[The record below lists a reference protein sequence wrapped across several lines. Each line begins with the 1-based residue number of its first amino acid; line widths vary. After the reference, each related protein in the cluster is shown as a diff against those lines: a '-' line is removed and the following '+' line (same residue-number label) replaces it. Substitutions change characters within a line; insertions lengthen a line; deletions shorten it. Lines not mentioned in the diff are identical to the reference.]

1 MKPSIS
7 WNNNML
13 NPNTTLNEN
22 TETGDVPE
30 NLKIE
35 APELYE
41 TPDYTLPSEPNPYER
56 KGFGFDQ
63 SNANK
68 EDFIKYVY
76 ASRLIRER
84 GGDEMLRRGGVMNC
98 LYSINNMYR
107 YIPANEA
114 YREFFGGDIPIDQ
127 AEAEL
132 DRLYDIAANS
142 EDALGKFLKLDDAR
156 QEKIIRQKVQGG
168 RVKKAYTA
176 TGSSGG
182 AIVAGIDNPD
192 FDMGKGRE
200 EYENILRAKNTWEG
214 YLQLRNNF
222 SPEVLRDAMRF
233 KTATAESRSNVAEAV
248 LIKMREKGPEYRAAF
263 LASLDVLGVNIKDAS
278 DHNFFERAFTR
289 ISEAWTDS
297 GVNMADKFWYSRT
310 DGRVLYGMAEEMG
323 LIDESGNLTED
334 ASKLGKL
341 KQAYEDSQNTAAI
354 RELGTVGGWG
364 SKPAYKDT
372 EIQKLFDEGKEN
384 IETRRMYRYLRA
396 NLATQ
401 YKYSGDE
408 WKTLE
413 DMFVYGEYTLRAIGV
428 SAAILA
434 ATKNPFVAASASVP
448 MMFAEETARM
458 YSELRLDAGLT
469 ESQASLLAMQYGVAV
484 SAAEQFQLGRFT
496 GSFVGKSAAKSFK
509 EYVFNNF
516 KGGVKKA
523 IKESALETGVELS
536 QNTYELST
544 KIFATEAF
552 GAGFNTDQLLDNY
565 VEDFK
570 SAALITP
577 LITTFIFGVGAPF
590 RFSGTL
596 SNVGANYG
604 TVAKMFLG
612 IKPSEVV
619 KNNVE
624 AFETIRAAGEY
635 EALVKSKYGATE
647 QGRDFLLKYLNA
659 KDSVER
665 NSILQKRFPGAKE
678 RAEAKLFL
686 ENFKRLDS
694 EAFDSILKVKIE
706 AAQKREAEAQSILKG
721 DTTDI
726 SALDA
731 ETTDEAGN
739 ISYEILNS
747 AIDALGVRDDVVFV
761 NNAQELA
768 QASGMSLNAAEDVIS
783 RKGAKGFFDEKN
795 GKIAIIKSHFAS
807 GADALQSFAHEYG
820 HKIMAK
826 IRANDL
832 NGYKRMCSDV
842 LDLIGGEAVARASL
856 PASYSQVG
864 HANYAKDSLDVAEES
879 LMRVLEQVALKRVL
893 DARKKSVWARFK
905 GWFQK
910 LFSEKSLADITNER
924 LAQIALDV
932 LQKEKSFNVSVPNAP
947 SRNWR
952 AKTPEADGEYV
963 SGEWKVVDAGDLK
976 TSLDAG
982 YDDALQPRN
991 RGRQS
996 SKEQVLNIANNLDP
1010 ELLDNDPRTSDGAP
1024 IVDSR
1029 SMAVSG
1035 NGRILAIRQAYES
1048 GKAEEYRRHVLSRA
1062 NSMGIDV
1069 PAGIK
1074 NPVLIRRVMD
1084 TGNMSIEELA
1094 ARSNKSSVAGMSV
1107 AEQAVA
1113 DGRRISEA
1121 GLLDIFFPGAD
1132 GNILAE
1138 SNRDFNNAFLN
1149 LVGGSETFRNKDG
1162 SLRTNLSPR
1171 VRAAVLAAML
1181 NTGGNRDIVERLLD
1195 NPEGY
1200 NALINGLMQCA
1211 ANLAELAQKPQYDIS
1226 GELSQAV
1233 ELYIEMHD
1241 KGQTVA
1247 EFEAQPDMF
1256 REQPSAEVMF
1266 LCRLFEANQKS
1277 PSGISG
1283 VLKEYAAQ
1291 CKKIDTTTA
1300 DLFGEEDPSKLEK
1313 LQAAYDHYATDLAQ
1327 GQEANARWKIDDPS
1341 SERVEKLKNAKS
1353 IEIGENSYEGLYE
1366 LNAKSAREYVLKKL
1380 RGRKYVNAD
1389 TGDEIEIGQTGTK
1402 KIASHD
1408 RYNKDYL
1415 RTFAAIPQMIENAV
1429 YLGEEPNE
1437 KGNGKYDKYRYYAC
1451 GLKIGGRDYT
1461 ARLTIGESEGKWYYD
1476 QALTQIEKG
1485 DLIERLLKLS
1495 KPVRPLTESPNG
1507 FIDNRLISLLQ
1518 ENSSKKWREVSEPSP
1533 EEIAEAKRQK
1543 AEVKAKWTNPDGS
1556 MKKGYMLAPN
1566 GKPTNLSEGQWL
1578 QVRTPNFKKW
1588 FVDWETLAE
1597 AYPENEIFNINKAF
1611 KFVRKNLQGKEFTSK
1626 DGYTASLGRRG
1637 VDKMNSGLARGK
1649 TANNR
1654 LHALAFANIGK
1665 LFGNSELLETEPPR
1679 DGDQN
1684 IKHYLKFYAPLFM
1697 DGEFHLIK
1705 ITAKELVDDGNRLY
1719 SLEGLDIIGKSEY
1732 RGQPRDSKEN
1742 SISADYPDS
1751 VKNFV
1756 KKIQEVKENVSKV
1769 VDENGEPM
1777 VMYHGTEWN
1786 PLAEKSGNAAFKD
1799 ESYFTDKKD
1808 YANRY
1813 KKDGKIYEFYL
1824 NLKKPFD
1831 TRNSKEKEIFERE
1844 FYRKWGNGAPL
1855 TERGLPDWTDGSDLL
1870 EFIREK
1876 GYDYDGIILDEGADG
1891 GYGKNVSYRGE
1902 SYVPINSTQIKSAT
1916 DNAGTFNPENPDIRW
1931 REDSEPSPEEIA
1943 AIDKRH
1949 AELYER
1955 YKNGDISA
1963 YDEAVELVR
1972 QEAENKGYETQA
1984 YHGTGADGFNVAL
1997 ADSSKSE
2004 YGEGNQ
2010 AHGAGLYMAANRDTS
2025 IGYMRRA
2032 NKTPV
2037 VKLGGKTIDYKEMGF
2052 SSLDELIDEVY
2063 DLRENNPL
2071 GDTPKSI
2078 LHSLSKKLDYWR
2090 AEEKKARKEMAL
2102 GKKYGAENLKE
2113 AQEQI
2118 GYIKEDAKKLQKW
2131 AKVFGEGQ
2139 TIKDLKVGNG
2149 FGRVFDWFHNMKPDE
2164 MFDEGKYLSEQPE
2177 VFEKYKEAWDEDI
2190 APIIDERIAEFMESY
2205 RGVYDEESFAR
2216 AAERRKEEVSP
2227 YSDNEKT
2234 RYAFDSLAKYLGA
2247 DRFREIMLKHG
2258 IRGITYDG
2266 RQDGRVFVSFEGGAT
2281 VKLQDPFTFDDDGKL
2296 IPLSKRFDASNPDM
2310 RWREVE
2316 EQIKTPQFK
2325 VWFGKSQVVD
2335 KYGKPLR
2342 VYHGTTNVNPDYSNF
2357 DVFKGKYHFFSSN
2370 RDVAGS
2376 IGSIVYTCFLRIE
2389 NPLIIDAGGNEWG
2402 AVKDHTG
2409 GKVKFADL
2417 TNAQKKKLCKAFDF
2431 TAEELESSYSP
2442 EDKIDLVQARVIK
2455 RDERS
2460 TNEWADYAKANG
2472 YDGVIFRNLRDGAGI
2487 DIMQK
2492 TSDIFVVFKP
2502 NQIKDATGENNGDF
2516 SNENPSIKW
2525 KDDGGVV
2532 SDVSSKTKGKIL
2544 RRLENKITELIS
2556 ELKNRTF
2563 NEEEK
2568 GIISVITGNKKYYHI
2583 RIDDLGNIVAFLKGS
2598 RDKTGANHIILKHYG
2613 ADAKMG
2619 YVSAEEIL
2627 EIGKIIRTG
2636 NLEII
2641 DDNERHYSVEDKN
2654 YKGRKLTVIVKKSF
2668 KKRQPDFVFTFYS
2681 NKKAREVL
2689 AKKALGQN
2697 PTGLSSLTVSESSTD
2712 SIESQEENSHL
2723 KALLRQER
2731 SENPVIWASIVLARE
2746 MLLGRPITSAKI
2758 DKVLPQGKFD
2768 GTKRQYALD
2777 RAKHIA
2783 EHCKATQKNYANR
2796 LDEAVKLAEIDVYW
2810 KHDVM
2815 EEMYRS
2821 YRKDGE
2827 EYGIAKQKLLDWIK
2841 NEQRKDLEK
2850 VKGFSSDELGIDV
2863 PAEIENALQE
2873 EPVRKKAEE
2882 SQGETEDKEEI
2893 ESIAEDGIDDEI
2905 LGTKEK
2911 LAPSS
2916 LREIIDK
2923 TRIAV
2928 TKKVKARGGDEQT
2941 RRRVYRNTLVEVLSE
2956 SAKELTYGRERE
2968 AIMNKIAELSQK
2980 GYAVIKIKEGE
2991 RAGQKIDNYTLRAEH
3006 IALRIFNR
3014 GVRDTKAQLLE
3025 RFSGIIKRKGKKPSR
3040 MERDDKRKM
3049 AGAVQMRIYKI
3060 GKFAEMDA
3068 AELEAEYFAAV
3079 DKLNNAGVHFA
3090 GDSDNGETNK
3100 DFTDI
3105 EDIRAEAANTI
3116 ADIQRFGN
3124 LREKSRADMAGA
3136 VEFLEKHIEEEMQKQ
3151 EELIAKKKE
3160 EAAKKRKVVSDALRM
3175 SKHNAHK
3182 DGALRSGGRALI
3194 NKTMPFDSLL
3204 AVLGEYATG
3213 ETFLA
3218 FDAWRKDLV
3227 ARIDRAAALVANETF
3242 RAQER
3247 LINIVEECYSENS
3260 SDALKR
3266 LLKPDAKY
3274 EEFSNLGGESE
3285 GMKQPMS
3292 LANVLQLYA
3301 SALQENYRQNVYA
3314 HRAKKNGDV
3323 EKLQMKID
3331 EILESYP
3338 DKESKKGE
3346 GWKSASEEIKSLE
3359 NRIVGL
3365 QKNAVSDYIE
3375 RIEKVLTDADKKFV
3389 ELLRKEYA
3397 DALPALSAVSRRVI
3411 GLPIEQ
3417 ADALYI
3423 PVKIKREKT
3432 FGEAAGQV
3440 PVVPKILSPRV
3451 QHMRDFDETANPIS
3465 LYLDRVRENAQF
3477 KYFSEL
3483 YIEMR
3488 SIFGSEELQDLIS
3501 QRCGSNTL
3509 QELLDFVV
3517 DISTGQTR
3525 GYKDEYIQKA
3535 NGLFALVA
3543 LGFNL
3548 GSGVRQFLPGCF
3560 SWGTYIGTPS
3570 VLKNMAAFFTPEGF
3584 SAALEIWR
3592 SENGRRRFSIGNLQ
3606 IMEEMLATPDQNK
3619 FWALFKRYALVFN
3632 RASDML
3638 AISFVG
3644 QGVYRAGV
3652 ENYLRQ
3658 GFNEA
3663 KAKEKAMADMWQI
3676 AERTQAS
3683 GRMHNMA
3690 RWQRRGGDLGK
3701 GIGMFSAPPQLMF
3714 SKSVQDIRRAI
3725 ALGIKTPEGRVAA
3738 WQALKTWATVSILVE
3753 GSYAASGVLWN
3764 ALLKGFFDDDDDERI
3779 IKQMATGPF
3788 GGLFLFG
3795 KMIENSTS
3803 NRGIESIMPVA
3814 GLARPAGNI
3823 YDLTLDLMTFD
3834 LDKALEDLDKLGK
3847 STVPLYRD
3855 FRKVIDNRILE
3866 KN

>member
-1 MKPSIS
+1 
-7 WNNNML
+7 ML
-13 NPNTTLNEN
+13 KSNTTLNEN
-22 TETGDVPE
+22 TETGDVSE

-41 TPDYTLPSEPNPYER
+41 TPDYTLPNEPSSYER

-76 ASRLIRER
+76 ASRLIREL

-132 DRLYDIAANS
+132 DRLYDIACNS

-156 QEKIIRQKVQGG
+156 QEKIIRQNVQGG
-168 RVKKAYTA
+168 KVKKAYTA

-182 AIVAGIDNPD
+182 AIVADIDNPD

-222 SPEVLRDAMRF
+222 SPEVVRDAMRF

-354 RELGTVGGWG
+354 RALGSAGGWGLGSAGGWG
-364 SKPAYKDT
+364 SKLAYKDT

-384 IETRRMYRYLRA
+384 IETRRMYRNLRA

-401 YKYSGDE
+401 YNYSGDE

-428 SAAILA
+428 SAATLA
-434 ATKNPFVAASASVP
+434 ATKNPFMASLASVP

-458 YSELRLDAGLT
+458 YSELRLDAGLA

-484 SAAEQFQLGRFT
+484 SAAEQFQLGRFM

-523 IKESALETGVELS
+523 IKEAAMETGVELS
-536 QNTYELST
+536 QNTYDLAT
-544 KIFATEAF
+544 KIFAAEAF

-604 TVAKMFLG
+604 TAAKSLLG

-619 KNNVE
+619 ENNVE
-624 AFETIRAAGEY
+624 TFETMRAAGEY

-665 NSILQKRFPGAKE
+665 NSILQKRFPDAKE

-747 AIDALGVRDDVVFV
+747 AIDALGMRDDVVFV

-783 RKGAKGFFDEKN
+783 RQGAKGFFDEKN
-795 GKIAIIKSHFAS
+795 GKIVIIKSHFAS

-963 SGEWKVVDAGDLK
+963 SGEWEVVDAGDLK

-1266 LCRLFEANQKS
+1266 LCRLFENNQKT

-1300 DLFGEEDPSKLEK
+1300 DLFGEEDPSKLDK

-1341 SERVEKLKNAKS
+1341 PERVEKLRAARPV
-1353 IEIGENSYEGLYE
+1353 EIGENDYKGLYE

-1380 RGRKYVNAD
+1380 RGKEYINAD
-1389 TGDEIEIGQTGTK
+1389 TGDKIEISQVGARK
-1402 KIASHD
+1402 LLSHD
-1408 RYNKDYL
+1408 RYNEDYL
-1415 RTFAAIPQMIENAV
+1415 RSFAAIPQMIENSIF
-1429 YLGEEPNE
+1429 LGEEPNE
-1437 KGNGKYDKYRYYAC
+1437 KGKDKYDKYRYYAC

-1485 DLIERLLKLS
+1485 DLIKRLLTLNS
-1495 KPVRPLTESPNG
+1495 RVRPLTESPNG

-1518 ENSSKKWREVSEPSP
+1518 ENSSKKWREADARRFASELQDFIDGKLDNKHVFRLGTTPEVLRLLGVEDLPIEMAASTLARKLSEHSELSAEDLKFLPHEIANPIAVFESSTIPNAFVVLTEITASNGKPVVAAIHCEKEIKRRNINVNDVRSVHSRNISQLDSAIRRKELRYINRKRIPSYLRLPLVQFHGRNLDRNVSPTIEKVLTESDLSQEELNSFSDLKWREVGEPSP

-1543 AEVKAKWTNPDGS
+1543 AEVKAKWTNPAGS

-1566 GKPTNLSEGQWL
+1566 GRPTNLTEDQWL
-1578 QVRTPNFKKW
+1578 LVRTPNFKKW
-1588 FVDWETLAE
+1588 FGDWEKE
-1597 AYPENEIFNINKAF
+1597 AWAKAAMDFLERTAPVASLTGQEFQKDGVRLTDKVSAYFNSIGNVAHNEELGDVILDLKGVEDSIAHGVGRLKSAAFMAVPEVIEKGFIFNREN
-1611 KFVRKNLQGKEFTSK
+1611 NWKERGW
-1626 DGYTASLGRRG
+1626 DTAVIVAPVKLGG
-1637 VDKMNSGLARGK
+1637 DDYICEVVAKKVRGK
-1649 TANNR
+1649 QRFYLHEVEIKRTLDGVFKSVANNGNASQVSR
-1654 LHALAFANIGK
+1654 L
-1665 LFGNSELLETEPPR
+1665 
-1679 DGDQN
+1679 
-1684 IKHYLKFYAPLFM
+1684 
-1697 DGEFHLIK
+1697 
-1705 ITAKELVDDGNRLY
+1705 
-1719 SLEGLDIIGKSEY
+1719 IIGKHL
-1732 RGQPRDSKEN
+1732 
-1742 SISADYPDS
+1742 A
-1751 VKNFV
+1751 
-1756 KKIQEVKENVSKV
+1756 EVKGNVSKV
-1769 VDENGEPM
+1769 VDENGEPL
-1777 VMYHGTEWN
+1777 VVYHGTRAKSRFNVFKGSEHFFSDN
-1786 PLAEKSGNAAFKD
+1786 REVADGFLNGNDFVLEINEETYPMSRKDMEVLADIIMGDSAEYDSLIGDWEAG
-1799 ESYFTDKKD
+1799 ELSY
-1808 YANRY
+1808 
-1813 KKDGKIYEFYL
+1813 
-1824 NLKKPFD
+1824 
-1831 TRNSKEKEIFERE
+1831 
-1844 FYRKWGNGAPL
+1844 NGASEIISDITHNEYTVEALKDFPL
-1855 TERGLPDWTDGSDLL
+1855 SIKAGGRIVEAFLNIRNPVEIDYEGKTWQAGKVMPEQDLSEHPNSDGLIGRN
-1870 EFIREK
+1870 IRE
-1876 GYDYDGIILDEGADG
+1876 GGLLGELRNGEDFPLSTDYVVRD
-1891 GYGKNVSYRGE
+1891 
-1902 SYVPINSTQIKSAT
+1902 STQIKSAT

-1931 REDSEPSPEEIA
+1931 READSEV
-1943 AIDKRH
+1943 KR
-1949 AELYER
+1949 AV
-1955 YKNGDISA
+1955 
-1963 YDEAVELVR
+1963 DE
-1972 QEAENKGYETQA
+1972 
-1984 YHGTGADGFNVAL
+1984 
-1997 ADSSKSE
+1997 
-2004 YGEGNQ
+2004 
-2010 AHGAGLYMAANRDTS
+2010 
-2025 IGYMRRA
+2025 
-2032 NKTPV
+2032 
-2037 VKLGGKTIDYKEMGF
+2037 
-2052 SSLDELIDEVY
+2052 
-2063 DLRENNPL
+2063 
-2071 GDTPKSI
+2071 
-2078 LHSLSKKLDYWR
+2078 W
-2090 AEEKKARKEMAL
+2090 
-2102 GKKYGAENLKE
+2102 
-2113 AQEQI
+2113 
-2118 GYIKEDAKKLQKW
+2118 
-2131 AKVFGEGQ
+2131 
-2139 TIKDLKVGNG
+2139 
-2149 FGRVFDWFHNMKPDE
+2149 
-2164 MFDEGKYLSEQPE
+2164 
-2177 VFEKYKEAWDEDI
+2177 
-2190 APIIDERIAEFMESY
+2190 
-2205 RGVYDEESFAR
+2205 
-2216 AAERRKEEVSP
+2216 
-2227 YSDNEKT
+2227 
-2234 RYAFDSLAKYLGA
+2234 
-2247 DRFREIMLKHG
+2247 
-2258 IRGITYDG
+2258 
-2266 RQDGRVFVSFEGGAT
+2266 
-2281 VKLQDPFTFDDDGKL
+2281 
-2296 IPLSKRFDASNPDM
+2296 ASNPENV
-2310 RWREVE
+2310 RKLAE
-2316 EQIKTPQFK
+2316 EYLAGQKGQI
-2325 VWFGKSQVVD
+2325 VVD
-2335 KYGKPLR
+2335 PDRIRAKLPNYEVSLNSDFVEAGDKVLEEVWKESLKRAPKDKPVVLLTGNPAAGKGTAKETGLLDWVVEANLVFDAPQNKFTSVEKRVKEAVNAGHSVRIIQIYNDPITSWRNSLKRGIGKDNPKTGMREGGRFLPMEYFVGVYESAQGKVEKIETILKQKYQNKLETKYIDSTG
-2342 VYHGTTNVNPDYSNF
+2342 NNPIVVSPDEAKAWDYSISDNQLKEIERIT
-2357 DVFKGKYHFFSSN
+2357 DEYRG
-2370 RDVAGS
+2370 
-2376 IGSIVYTCFLRIE
+2376 RIE
-2389 NPLIIDAGGNEWG
+2389 ESARLRGDKKDPL
-2402 AVKDHTG
+2402 AVIGRGVSQSLAISVRGSTEKISRRT
-2409 GKVKFADL
+2409 
-2417 TNAQKKKLCKAFDF
+2417 
-2431 TAEELESSYSP
+2431 ESG
-2442 EDKIDLVQARVIK
+2442 
-2455 RDERS
+2455 DER
-2460 TNEWADYAKANG
+2460 AKQS
-2472 YDGVIFRNLRDGAGI
+2472 L
-2487 DIMQK
+2487 
-2492 TSDIFVVFKP
+2492 P
-2502 NQIKDATGENNGDF
+2502 GE
-2516 SNENPSIKW
+2516 
-2525 KDDGGVV
+2525 GGEGRGPV
-2532 SDVSSKTKGKIL
+2532 S
-2544 RRLENKITELIS
+2544 R
-2556 ELKNRTF
+2556 
-2563 NEEEK
+2563 
-2568 GIISVITGNKKYYHI
+2568 
-2583 RIDDLGNIVAFLKGS
+2583 
-2598 RDKTGANHIILKHYG
+2598 
-2613 ADAKMG
+2613 
-2619 YVSAEEIL
+2619 
-2627 EIGKIIRTG
+2627 
-2636 NLEII
+2636 
-2641 DDNERHYSVEDKN
+2641 
-2654 YKGRKLTVIVKKSF
+2654 
-2668 KKRQPDFVFTFYS
+2668 
-2681 NKKAREVL
+2681 
-2689 AKKALGQN
+2689 
-2697 PTGLSSLTVSESSTD
+2697 
-2712 SIESQEENSHL
+2712 L
-2723 KALLRQER
+2723 KALLSQER

-2746 MLLGRPITSAKI
+2746 ILLDRAITNAKI
-2758 DKVLPQGKFD
+2758 DKVLPPDKFD

-2796 LDEAVKLAEIDVYW
+2796 IDEAVKLAEIDVYW

-2873 EPVRKKAEE
+2873 EPVRKKAGE

-2905 LGTKEK
+2905 LGSREK

-2916 LREIIDK
+2916 LRGIVDK
-2923 TRIAV
+2923 IRIAV

-3014 GVRDTKAQLLE
+3014 GVRDSKAQLLE
-3025 RFSGIIKRKGKKPSR
+3025 RFGGIIKRKGKKPSR

-3247 LINIVEECYSENS
+3247 LINIVEECYSENF

-3266 LLKPDAKY
+3266 LLKPDVKY

-3375 RIEKVLTDADKKFV
+3375 RIEKILTDADKKFV

-3432 FGEAAGQV
+3432 FREAAGQV

-3509 QELLDFVV
+3509 QELLDFIV

-3548 GSGVRQFLPGCF
+3548 GSGVRQILPGCF

-3714 SKSVQDIRRAI
+3714 SKSAQDIRRAI

-3795 KMIENSTS
+3795 RMIENSTS

-3866 KN
+3866 EN

>member
-41 TPDYTLPSEPNPYER
+41 TPDYTLPNEPSSYER

-156 QEKIIRQKVQGG
+156 QEKIIRQNVQGG

-182 AIVAGIDNPD
+182 AIVADIDNPD

-222 SPEVLRDAMRF
+222 SPEVVRDAMRF

-354 RELGTVGGWG
+354 RALGSAGVWG

-384 IETRRMYRYLRA
+384 IETRRMYRNLRA

-401 YKYSGDE
+401 YNYSGDE

-428 SAAILA
+428 SAATLA
-434 ATKNPFVAASASVP
+434 ATKNPFMASLASVP

-484 SAAEQFQLGRFT
+484 SAAEQFQLGRFM

-536 QNTYELST
+536 QNTYDLAT
-544 KIFATEAF
+544 KIFAAEAF

-604 TVAKMFLG
+604 TAAKTLLG

-619 KNNVE
+619 ENNVKTV
-624 AFETIRAAGEY
+624 ETMRAAGEY

-665 NSILQKRFPGAKE
+665 NSILQKRFPDAKE

-726 SALDA
+726 SVLDA

-739 ISYEILNS
+739 GSYEILNS
-747 AIDALGVRDDVVFV
+747 AIDALGMRDEVVFV
-761 NNAQELA
+761 NNAQELS
-768 QASGMSLNAAEDVIS
+768 QASGMSLNAAEDSIS
-783 RKGAKGFFDEKN
+783 RQGAKGFFDEKN
-795 GKIAIIKSHFAS
+795 GKIVIIKSHFAS

-963 SGEWKVVDAGDLK
+963 SGEWEVVDAGDLK

-1266 LCRLFEANQKS
+1266 LCRLFENNQKT

-1300 DLFGEEDPSKLEK
+1300 DLFGEEDPSKLDK

-1327 GQEANARWKIDDPS
+1327 SMDNLRALDRGNSAYANFDERKLNDKETLKNLTPEETLERIKSVKSVSFPVERLDENFNLKYYWNWFEKNLLDREIPTAIRRNAVFKKGHFFKLIAGGKNKGFIKGYTTPEDAFKAIKKGKVLLHDKDLAPEGFSMARTRQMPLVLDVLQDPFFVLKDKKTKDFIFLKKYEGGGNYVAVMFNANPLGIVSWQMRDFTLSNARRSTLEYQKNGVDFLAQPRES
-1341 SERVEKLKNAKS
+1341 SMRD
-1353 IEIGENSYEGLYE
+1353 NSPKTL
-1366 LNAKSAREYVLKKL
+1366 S
-1380 RGRKYVNAD
+1380 
-1389 TGDEIEIGQTGTK
+1389 
-1402 KIASHD
+1402 
-1408 RYNKDYL
+1408 
-1415 RTFAAIPQMIENAV
+1415 
-1429 YLGEEPNE
+1429 
-1437 KGNGKYDKYRYYAC
+1437 
-1451 GLKIGGRDYT
+1451 
-1461 ARLTIGESEGKWYYD
+1461 ESENNS
-1476 QALTQIEKG
+1476 E
-1485 DLIERLLKLS
+1485 
-1495 KPVRPLTESPNG
+1495 N
-1507 FIDNRLISLLQ
+1507 Q
-1518 ENSSKKWREVSEPSP
+1518 ENSSKKWREV
-1533 EEIAEAKRQK
+1533 
-1543 AEVKAKWTNPDGS
+1543 G
-1556 MKKGYMLAPN
+1556 
-1566 GKPTNLSEGQWL
+1566 
-1578 QVRTPNFKKW
+1578 
-1588 FVDWETLAE
+1588 
-1597 AYPENEIFNINKAF
+1597 
-1611 KFVRKNLQGKEFTSK
+1611 
-1626 DGYTASLGRRG
+1626 
-1637 VDKMNSGLARGK
+1637 
-1649 TANNR
+1649 
-1654 LHALAFANIGK
+1654 
-1665 LFGNSELLETEPPR
+1665 
-1679 DGDQN
+1679 
-1684 IKHYLKFYAPLFM
+1684 
-1697 DGEFHLIK
+1697 
-1705 ITAKELVDDGNRLY
+1705 
-1719 SLEGLDIIGKSEY
+1719 
-1732 RGQPRDSKEN
+1732 
-1742 SISADYPDS
+1742 
-1751 VKNFV
+1751 
-1756 KKIQEVKENVSKV
+1756 
-1769 VDENGEPM
+1769 
-1777 VMYHGTEWN
+1777 
-1786 PLAEKSGNAAFKD
+1786 
-1799 ESYFTDKKD
+1799 
-1808 YANRY
+1808 
-1813 KKDGKIYEFYL
+1813 
-1824 NLKKPFD
+1824 
-1831 TRNSKEKEIFERE
+1831 
-1844 FYRKWGNGAPL
+1844 
-1855 TERGLPDWTDGSDLL
+1855 
-1870 EFIREK
+1870 
-1876 GYDYDGIILDEGADG
+1876 
-1891 GYGKNVSYRGE
+1891 
-1902 SYVPINSTQIKSAT
+1902 
-1916 DNAGTFNPENPDIRW
+1916 
-1931 REDSEPSPEEIA
+1931 EPSPEEIA

-1984 YHGTGADGFNVAL
+1984 YHGTGADAFNVAL

-2010 AHGAGLYMAANRDTS
+2010 AHGPGLYMAANRDTAEA
-2025 IGYMRRA
+2025 YKYNA
-2032 NKTPV
+2032 PV
-2037 VKLGGKTIDYKEMGF
+2037 QEFRTIGGKTFEEIGISPKELNYPVFGLVNF
-2052 SSLDELIDEVY
+2052 LHSNGVDKAKEIINTRIESQTKRLKSAEKHL
-2063 DLRENNPL
+2063 
-2071 GDTPKSI
+2071 PKSKDGFDRDLAWETI
-2078 LHSLSKKLDYWR
+2078 KSARREISNDRITLDVIDKILSKLKKNGLSISDY
-2090 AEEKKARKEMAL
+2090 EYKISE
-2102 GKKYGAENLKE
+2102 
-2113 AQEQI
+2113 
-2118 GYIKEDAKKLQKW
+2118 
-2131 AKVFGEGQ
+2131 
-2139 TIKDLKVGNG
+2139 
-2149 FGRVFDWFHNMKPDE
+2149 GRVFDWLHNMKSDE
-2164 MFDEGKYLSEQPE
+2164 LLDEQNPNSVEKSAVG
-2177 VFEKYKEAWDEDI
+2177 EKYKKAWFEDI
-2190 APIIDERIAEFMESY
+2190 LPILRREY
-2205 RGVYDEESFAR
+2205 GYDEEELDSVKRMLSFHNSAKTIAR
-2216 AAERRKEEVSP
+2216 NGS
-2227 YSDNEKT
+2227 T
-2234 RYAFDSLAKYLGA
+2234 ILGA

-2266 RQDGRVFVSFEGGAT
+2266 RQDGRVFVSFEGGPA
-2281 VKLQDPFTFDDDGKL
+2281 VKLQDAFTFDDNGNL
-2296 IPLSKRFDASNPDM
+2296 IPLSERFDEANPDM
-2310 RWREVE
+2310 RWKDDTVLMP
-2316 EQIKTPQFK
+2316 I
-2325 VWFGKSQVVD
+2325 D
-2335 KYGKPLR
+2335 INIL
-2342 VYHGTTNVNPDYSNF
+2342 
-2357 DVFKGKYHFFSSN
+2357 
-2370 RDVAGS
+2370 VA
-2376 IGSIVYTCFLRIE
+2376 R
-2389 NPLIIDAGGNEWG
+2389 NIDA
-2402 AVKDHTG
+2402 
-2409 GKVKFADL
+2409 L
-2417 TNAQKKKLCKAFDF
+2417 MNA
-2431 TAEELESSYSP
+2431 
-2442 EDKIDLVQARVIK
+2442 
-2455 RDERS
+2455 
-2460 TNEWADYAKANG
+2460 
-2472 YDGVIFRNLRDGAGI
+2472 
-2487 DIMQK
+2487 
-2492 TSDIFVVFKP
+2492 
-2502 NQIKDATGENNGDF
+2502 
-2516 SNENPSIKW
+2516 
-2525 KDDGGVV
+2525 
-2532 SDVSSKTKGKIL
+2532 
-2544 RRLENKITELIS
+2544 
-2556 ELKNRTF
+2556 
-2563 NEEEK
+2563 
-2568 GIISVITGNKKYYHI
+2568 I
-2583 RIDDLGNIVAFLKGS
+2583 R
-2598 RDKTGANHIILKHYG
+2598 
-2613 ADAKMG
+2613 
-2619 YVSAEEIL
+2619 
-2627 EIGKIIRTG
+2627 
-2636 NLEII
+2636 
-2641 DDNERHYSVEDKN
+2641 
-2654 YKGRKLTVIVKKSF
+2654 KSH
-2668 KKRQPDFVFTFYS
+2668 KS
-2681 NKKAREVL
+2681 VL
-2689 AKKALGQN
+2689 AKKAELDRKYPNDDKDSRHRKITELRDFILENFSSELVPIAKLSDEDFKFYRKQFGIRDRFVYTSFAYAIEHYFNRHPNTPIENYLLLPDTIFNPDKRKEVGKWVRDELGEWIYDASQAFIKEYDKWHISTIKVDTQLTSSGKKLIAFKNFYGAKKEPYGNKRTIEDYWKNATSSSKVIRRQAKISTLNNFNRQN
-2697 PTGLSSLTVSESSTD
+2697 ESSTD

-2746 MLLGRPITSAKI
+2746 ILLGRPITNAKI
-2758 DKVLPQGKFD
+2758 DKVLPPDKFD
-2768 GTKRQYALD
+2768 GTKRQYTLD

-2783 EHCKATQKNYANR
+2783 EHCKATQKNYASR
-2796 LDEAVKLAEIDVYW
+2796 IDEAVKLAEIDVYW

-2882 SQGETEDKEEI
+2882 SQSETEDKEEI

-2905 LGTKEK
+2905 LGTREK

-2923 TRIAV
+2923 IRIAV

-2968 AIMNKIAELSQK
+2968 LIQQNIRGLGNLAYHNANSLQARAIELKNKRDLAEKDKSLKSDYIETYNNIQGIYFGTYSGRGGVMNYFVKNYLDNPSQIPDP
-2980 GYAVIKIKEGE
+2980 YSI
-2991 RAGQKIDNYTLRAEH
+2991 YAEH

-3105 EDIRAEAANTI
+3105 EDIRAEVANTI

-3227 ARIDRAAALVANETF
+3227 ARVDRAAALVANETF
-3242 RAQER
+3242 RGLER
-3247 LINIVEECYSENS
+3247 LINIVEECYSENFP
-3260 SDALKR
+3260 DALKR
-3266 LLKPDAKY
+3266 LFKPDAKY

-3375 RIEKVLTDADKKFV
+3375 RIEKVLTDADKKFL

-3417 ADALYI
+3417 ADALYL
-3423 PVKIKREKT
+3423 PAKIKREKT

-3509 QELLDFVV
+3509 QELLDFAV

-3548 GSGVRQFLPGCF
+3548 GSGVRQILPGCF

-3714 SKSVQDIRRAI
+3714 SKSAQDIRRAI

-3795 KMIENSTS
+3795 RMIENSTS
-3803 NRGIESIMPVA
+3803 NRGIGSIMPVA

-3866 KN
+3866 EN

>member
-1 MKPSIS
+1 
-7 WNNNML
+7 ML

-41 TPDYTLPSEPNPYER
+41 TPDYTLPNEPSSYER

-68 EDFIKYVY
+68 EDYIKYFS
-76 ASRLIRER
+76 ALRLIRER

-114 YREFFGGDIPIDQ
+114 YREFFGGDIPIEQ

-156 QEKIIRQKVQGG
+156 QEKIIRQNVQGG

-182 AIVAGIDNPD
+182 AIVADIDNPD

-222 SPEVLRDAMRF
+222 SPEVVRDAMRF

-334 ASKLGKL
+334 ASTLGKL

-354 RELGTVGGWG
+354 RALGSAGGWG

-384 IETRRMYRYLRA
+384 IETRRMYRNLRA

-401 YKYSGDE
+401 YNYSGDE

-428 SAAILA
+428 SAATLA
-434 ATKNPFVAASASVP
+434 ATKNPFMASLASVP

-484 SAAEQFQLGRFT
+484 SAAEQFQLGRFM

-536 QNTYELST
+536 QNTYDLST

-604 TVAKMFLG
+604 TVAKTLLG

-619 KNNVE
+619 ENNVE
-624 AFETIRAAGEY
+624 TFETIRAAGEY

-665 NSILQKRFPGAKE
+665 NSILQKRFPDAKE

-747 AIDALGVRDDVVFV
+747 AIDALGMRDDVVFV

-963 SGEWKVVDAGDLK
+963 SGEWEVVDAGDLK

-1300 DLFGEEDPSKLEK
+1300 DLFGEEDPSKLDK

-1327 GQEANARWKIDDPS
+1327 GQEANARWKIDDPT

-1380 RGRKYVNAD
+1380 RGKKYVNAD

-1402 KIASHD
+1402 KITSHD
-1408 RYNKDYL
+1408 RHNRDYL
-1415 RTFAAIPQMIENAV
+1415 RSFAAIPQMIENAV

-1451 GLKIGGRDYT
+1451 GLKIGDMDYT

-1476 QALTQIEKG
+1476 QALTEMEKG

-1495 KPVRPLTESPNG
+1495 KPVRPLTESPYG

-1533 EEIAEAKRQK
+1533 EEIA
-1543 AEVKAKWTNPDGS
+1543 
-1556 MKKGYMLAPN
+1556 
-1566 GKPTNLSEGQWL
+1566 
-1578 QVRTPNFKKW
+1578 
-1588 FVDWETLAE
+1588 
-1597 AYPENEIFNINKAF
+1597 
-1611 KFVRKNLQGKEFTSK
+1611 
-1626 DGYTASLGRRG
+1626 
-1637 VDKMNSGLARGK
+1637 
-1649 TANNR
+1649 
-1654 LHALAFANIGK
+1654 
-1665 LFGNSELLETEPPR
+1665 
-1679 DGDQN
+1679 
-1684 IKHYLKFYAPLFM
+1684 
-1697 DGEFHLIK
+1697 
-1705 ITAKELVDDGNRLY
+1705 
-1719 SLEGLDIIGKSEY
+1719 
-1732 RGQPRDSKEN
+1732 QP
-1742 SISADYPDS
+1742 
-1751 VKNFV
+1751 
-1756 KKIQEVKENVSKV
+1756 
-1769 VDENGEPM
+1769 
-1777 VMYHGTEWN
+1777 
-1786 PLAEKSGNAAFKD
+1786 
-1799 ESYFTDKKD
+1799 
-1808 YANRY
+1808 
-1813 KKDGKIYEFYL
+1813 
-1824 NLKKPFD
+1824 
-1831 TRNSKEKEIFERE
+1831 
-1844 FYRKWGNGAPL
+1844 
-1855 TERGLPDWTDGSDLL
+1855 
-1870 EFIREK
+1870 
-1876 GYDYDGIILDEGADG
+1876 
-1891 GYGKNVSYRGE
+1891 
-1902 SYVPINSTQIKSAT
+1902 
-1916 DNAGTFNPENPDIRW
+1916 
-1931 REDSEPSPEEIA
+1931 
-1943 AIDKRH
+1943 
-1949 AELYER
+1949 
-1955 YKNGDISA
+1955 
-1963 YDEAVELVR
+1963 
-1972 QEAENKGYETQA
+1972 
-1984 YHGTGADGFNVAL
+1984 
-1997 ADSSKSE
+1997 
-2004 YGEGNQ
+2004 
-2010 AHGAGLYMAANRDTS
+2010 
-2025 IGYMRRA
+2025 
-2032 NKTPV
+2032 
-2037 VKLGGKTIDYKEMGF
+2037 
-2052 SSLDELIDEVY
+2052 
-2063 DLRENNPL
+2063 
-2071 GDTPKSI
+2071 
-2078 LHSLSKKLDYWR
+2078 
-2090 AEEKKARKEMAL
+2090 
-2102 GKKYGAENLKE
+2102 
-2113 AQEQI
+2113 
-2118 GYIKEDAKKLQKW
+2118 
-2131 AKVFGEGQ
+2131 
-2139 TIKDLKVGNG
+2139 
-2149 FGRVFDWFHNMKPDE
+2149 
-2164 MFDEGKYLSEQPE
+2164 
-2177 VFEKYKEAWDEDI
+2177 
-2190 APIIDERIAEFMESY
+2190 
-2205 RGVYDEESFAR
+2205 
-2216 AAERRKEEVSP
+2216 
-2227 YSDNEKT
+2227 
-2234 RYAFDSLAKYLGA
+2234 
-2247 DRFREIMLKHG
+2247 
-2258 IRGITYDG
+2258 
-2266 RQDGRVFVSFEGGAT
+2266 
-2281 VKLQDPFTFDDDGKL
+2281 
-2296 IPLSKRFDASNPDM
+2296 
-2310 RWREVE
+2310 
-2316 EQIKTPQFK
+2316 
-2325 VWFGKSQVVD
+2325 
-2335 KYGKPLR
+2335 
-2342 VYHGTTNVNPDYSNF
+2342 
-2357 DVFKGKYHFFSSN
+2357 
-2370 RDVAGS
+2370 
-2376 IGSIVYTCFLRIE
+2376 
-2389 NPLIIDAGGNEWG
+2389 
-2402 AVKDHTG
+2402 
-2409 GKVKFADL
+2409 
-2417 TNAQKKKLCKAFDF
+2417 
-2431 TAEELESSYSP
+2431 
-2442 EDKIDLVQARVIK
+2442 
-2455 RDERS
+2455 
-2460 TNEWADYAKANG
+2460 
-2472 YDGVIFRNLRDGAGI
+2472 
-2487 DIMQK
+2487 
-2492 TSDIFVVFKP
+2492 
-2502 NQIKDATGENNGDF
+2502 
-2516 SNENPSIKW
+2516 
-2525 KDDGGVV
+2525 
-2532 SDVSSKTKGKIL
+2532 
-2544 RRLENKITELIS
+2544 
-2556 ELKNRTF
+2556 
-2563 NEEEK
+2563 
-2568 GIISVITGNKKYYHI
+2568 
-2583 RIDDLGNIVAFLKGS
+2583 
-2598 RDKTGANHIILKHYG
+2598 
-2613 ADAKMG
+2613 
-2619 YVSAEEIL
+2619 
-2627 EIGKIIRTG
+2627 
-2636 NLEII
+2636 
-2641 DDNERHYSVEDKN
+2641 
-2654 YKGRKLTVIVKKSF
+2654 
-2668 KKRQPDFVFTFYS
+2668 
-2681 NKKAREVL
+2681 
-2689 AKKALGQN
+2689 
-2697 PTGLSSLTVSESSTD
+2697 
-2712 SIESQEENSHL
+2712 
-2723 KALLRQER
+2723 
-2731 SENPVIWASIVLARE
+2731 
-2746 MLLGRPITSAKI
+2746 
-2758 DKVLPQGKFD
+2758 
-2768 GTKRQYALD
+2768 
-2777 RAKHIA
+2777 
-2783 EHCKATQKNYANR
+2783 
-2796 LDEAVKLAEIDVYW
+2796 
-2810 KHDVM
+2810 
-2815 EEMYRS
+2815 
-2821 YRKDGE
+2821 
-2827 EYGIAKQKLLDWIK
+2827 
-2841 NEQRKDLEK
+2841 
-2850 VKGFSSDELGIDV
+2850 
-2863 PAEIENALQE
+2863 
-2873 EPVRKKAEE
+2873 
-2882 SQGETEDKEEI
+2882 
-2893 ESIAEDGIDDEI
+2893 
-2905 LGTKEK
+2905 
-2911 LAPSS
+2911 
-2916 LREIIDK
+2916 
-2923 TRIAV
+2923 
-2928 TKKVKARGGDEQT
+2928 
-2941 RRRVYRNTLVEVLSE
+2941 
-2956 SAKELTYGRERE
+2956 
-2968 AIMNKIAELSQK
+2968 
-2980 GYAVIKIKEGE
+2980 
-2991 RAGQKIDNYTLRAEH
+2991 
-3006 IALRIFNR
+3006 
-3014 GVRDTKAQLLE
+3014 
-3025 RFSGIIKRKGKKPSR
+3025 
-3040 MERDDKRKM
+3040 
-3049 AGAVQMRIYKI
+3049 
-3060 GKFAEMDA
+3060 
-3068 AELEAEYFAAV
+3068 
-3079 DKLNNAGVHFA
+3079 
-3090 GDSDNGETNK
+3090 
-3100 DFTDI
+3100 
-3105 EDIRAEAANTI
+3105 
-3116 ADIQRFGN
+3116 
-3124 LREKSRADMAGA
+3124 
-3136 VEFLEKHIEEEMQKQ
+3136 
-3151 EELIAKKKE
+3151 
-3160 EAAKKRKVVSDALRM
+3160 
-3175 SKHNAHK
+3175 
-3182 DGALRSGGRALI
+3182 
-3194 NKTMPFDSLL
+3194 
-3204 AVLGEYATG
+3204 
-3213 ETFLA
+3213 
-3218 FDAWRKDLV
+3218 
-3227 ARIDRAAALVANETF
+3227 
-3242 RAQER
+3242 
-3247 LINIVEECYSENS
+3247 
-3260 SDALKR
+3260 
-3266 LLKPDAKY
+3266 
-3274 EEFSNLGGESE
+3274 
-3285 GMKQPMS
+3285 
-3292 LANVLQLYA
+3292 
-3301 SALQENYRQNVYA
+3301 
-3314 HRAKKNGDV
+3314 
-3323 EKLQMKID
+3323 
-3331 EILESYP
+3331 
-3338 DKESKKGE
+3338 
-3346 GWKSASEEIKSLE
+3346 
-3359 NRIVGL
+3359 
-3365 QKNAVSDYIE
+3365 
-3375 RIEKVLTDADKKFV
+3375 
-3389 ELLRKEYA
+3389 
-3397 DALPALSAVSRRVI
+3397 
-3411 GLPIEQ
+3411 
-3417 ADALYI
+3417 
-3423 PVKIKREKT
+3423 
-3432 FGEAAGQV
+3432 
-3440 PVVPKILSPRV
+3440 
-3451 QHMRDFDETANPIS
+3451 
-3465 LYLDRVRENAQF
+3465 
-3477 KYFSEL
+3477 
-3483 YIEMR
+3483 
-3488 SIFGSEELQDLIS
+3488 
-3501 QRCGSNTL
+3501 
-3509 QELLDFVV
+3509 
-3517 DISTGQTR
+3517 
-3525 GYKDEYIQKA
+3525 
-3535 NGLFALVA
+3535 
-3543 LGFNL
+3543 
-3548 GSGVRQFLPGCF
+3548 
-3560 SWGTYIGTPS
+3560 
-3570 VLKNMAAFFTPEGF
+3570 PEG
-3584 SAALEIWR
+3584 
-3592 SENGRRRFSIGNLQ
+3592 
-3606 IMEEMLATPDQNK
+3606 
-3619 FWALFKRYALVFN
+3619 
-3632 RASDML
+3632 
-3638 AISFVG
+3638 
-3644 QGVYRAGV
+3644 
-3652 ENYLRQ
+3652 
-3658 GFNEA
+3658 
-3663 KAKEKAMADMWQI
+3663 
-3676 AERTQAS
+3676 
-3683 GRMHNMA
+3683 
-3690 RWQRRGGDLGK
+3690 
-3701 GIGMFSAPPQLMF
+3701 
-3714 SKSVQDIRRAI
+3714 
-3725 ALGIKTPEGRVAA
+3725 
-3738 WQALKTWATVSILVE
+3738 
-3753 GSYAASGVLWN
+3753 
-3764 ALLKGFFDDDDDERI
+3764 
-3779 IKQMATGPF
+3779 
-3788 GGLFLFG
+3788 
-3795 KMIENSTS
+3795 
-3803 NRGIESIMPVA
+3803 
-3814 GLARPAGNI
+3814 
-3823 YDLTLDLMTFD
+3823 
-3834 LDKALEDLDKLGK
+3834 
-3847 STVPLYRD
+3847 
-3855 FRKVIDNRILE
+3855 
-3866 KN
+3866 

>member
-1 MKPSIS
+1 
-7 WNNNML
+7 ML

-41 TPDYTLPSEPNPYER
+41 TPDYTLPNEPSSYER
-56 KGFGFDQ
+56 KGFGFDP
-63 SNANK
+63 SGANR
-68 EDFIKYVY
+68 DNFINYVR

-156 QEKIIRQKVQGG
+156 QEKIIRQNVQGG

-182 AIVAGIDNPD
+182 AIVADIDNPD

-222 SPEVLRDAMRF
+222 SPEVVRDAMRF

-354 RELGTVGGWG
+354 RALGSAGGWGLGSAGGWG

-384 IETRRMYRYLRA
+384 IETRRMYRNLRA

-401 YKYSGDE
+401 YNYSGDE

-428 SAAILA
+428 SAATLA
-434 ATKNPFVAASASVP
+434 ATKNPFMASLASVP

-484 SAAEQFQLGRFT
+484 SAAEQFQLGRFM

-536 QNTYELST
+536 QNTYDLST

-604 TVAKMFLG
+604 TVAKAIVG

-619 KNNVE
+619 ENNVE
-624 AFETIRAAGEY
+624 TFETIRAAGEY

-665 NSILQKRFPGAKE
+665 NSILQKRFPDAKE

-747 AIDALGVRDDVVFV
+747 AIDALGMRDDVVFV

-795 GKIAIIKSHFAS
+795 GKIVIIKSHFAS

-963 SGEWKVVDAGDLK
+963 SGEWEVVDAGDLK

-1266 LCRLFEANQKS
+1266 LCRLFENNQKT

-1300 DLFGEEDPSKLEK
+1300 DLFGEEDPSKLDK

-1327 GQEANARWKIDDPS
+1327 GQEAAAKWRDMDLSDSDVGKSFEDTRRKIPYSGEIPPPAISKKVGTIQDEAKGVEDWIKDNSEVIAADGKKINIANPEGKSGEGRSLLKRAIHLIGFSARDNEREIDI
-1341 SERVEKLKNAKS
+1341 EKLRWYKYIPNT
-1353 IEIGENSYEGLYE
+1353 L
-1366 LNAKSAREYVLKKL
+1366 KSAQVRYASLDNKL
-1380 RGRKYVNAD
+1380 SYYAKNYNGILHIVVVKNNKA
-1389 TGDEIEIGQTGTK
+1389 IGQLITQFAQTQKQPRAFLREAVLSAILKQGMTKLGDGASAPPKYHTENQTGQTP
-1402 KIASHD
+1402 
-1408 RYNKDYL
+1408 
-1415 RTFAAIPQMIENAV
+1415 TFSNRGTFSFSPDEN
-1429 YLGEEPNE
+1429 
-1437 KGNGKYDKYRYYAC
+1437 
-1451 GLKIGGRDYT
+1451 
-1461 ARLTIGESEGKWYYD
+1461 
-1476 QALTQIEKG
+1476 
-1485 DLIERLLKLS
+1485 
-1495 KPVRPLTESPNG
+1495 
-1507 FIDNRLISLLQ
+1507 Q

-1543 AEVKAKWTNPDGS
+1543 ADVKAKWTNPDGS

-1769 VDENGEPM
+1769 VDENGEPL
-1777 VMYHGTEWN
+1777 VVYHGTDNTN
-1786 PLAEKSGNAAFKD
+1786 PDYTKFTVFKHSDPRVKKYIHFFSSSRDVAGSMGSYVYDVFLNIKKPLIIDSGGNSWGAIKD
-1799 ESYFTDKKD
+1799 HT
-1808 YANRY
+1808 
-1813 KKDGKIYEFYL
+1813 DGKVKFFDL
-1824 NLKKPFD
+1824 TDAQKKKLCKAFEC
-1831 TRNSKEKEIFERE
+1831 TMKELESSYRADSEIDLVQAGVIKREERSTNE
-1844 FYRKWGNGAPL
+1844 WAEYARAN
-1855 TERGLPDWTDGSDLL
+1855 
-1870 EFIREK
+1870 
-1876 GYDYDGIILDEGADG
+1876 GYDGVIF
-1891 GYGKNVSYRGE
+1891 KNVRDGAGYEAMSIRADVFA
-1902 SYVPINSTQIKSAT
+1902 SFNPNQIKSAT
-1916 DNAGTFNPENPDIRW
+1916 ENAGTFNPENPDIRW
-1931 REDSEPSPEEIA
+1931 READSEVKRAVDEWVNPDGIIIKATPLPEDMPTDVEA
-1943 AIDKRH
+1943 D
-1949 AELYER
+1949 
-1955 YKNGDISA
+1955 DIIGKMK
-1963 YDEAVELVR
+1963 LW
-1972 QEAENKGYETQA
+1972 
-1984 YHGTGADGFNVAL
+1984 L
-1997 ADSSKSE
+1997 
-2004 YGEGNQ
+2004 
-2010 AHGAGLYMAANRDTS
+2010 ANR
-2025 IGYMRRA
+2025 Y
-2032 NKTPV
+2032 
-2037 VKLGGKTIDYKEMGF
+2037 GGKTIKMQFEDG
-2052 SSLDELIDEVY
+2052 SLKDVLIDKRGIKESMNHLKKRVSK
-2063 DLRENNPL
+2063 DRKELFLKTLPHLWELLESAKFVNKPENKH
-2071 GDTPKSI
+2071 GQ
-2078 LHSLSKKLDYWR
+2078 KLDIY
-2090 AEEKKARKEMAL
+2090 
-2102 GKKYGAENLKE
+2102 KYIAYFQLENGEIFDVDITIKENL
-2113 AQEQI
+2113 
-2118 GYIKEDAKKLQKW
+2118 
-2131 AKVFGEGQ
+2131 
-2139 TIKDLKVGNG
+2139 NG
-2149 FGRVFDWFHNMKPDE
+2149 TFYYDHNLTK
-2164 MFDEGKYLSEQPE
+2164 
-2177 VFEKYKEAWDEDI
+2177 
-2190 APIIDERIAEFMESY
+2190 
-2205 RGVYDEESFAR
+2205 
-2216 AAERRKEEVSP
+2216 
-2227 YSDNEKT
+2227 
-2234 RYAFDSLAKYLGA
+2234 
-2247 DRFREIMLKHG
+2247 
-2258 IRGITYDG
+2258 
-2266 RQDGRVFVSFEGGAT
+2266 
-2281 VKLQDPFTFDDDGKL
+2281 
-2296 IPLSKRFDASNPDM
+2296 
-2310 RWREVE
+2310 
-2316 EQIKTPQFK
+2316 IKTLGVQK
-2325 VWFGKSQVVD
+2325 NSDVKTS
-2335 KYGKPLR
+2335 
-2342 VYHGTTNVNPDYSNF
+2342 TSSVN
-2357 DVFKGKYHFFSSN
+2357 DVFPKNSS
-2370 RDVAGS
+2370 
-2376 IGSIVYTCFLRIE
+2376 
-2389 NPLIIDAGGNEWG
+2389 
-2402 AVKDHTG
+2402 
-2409 GKVKFADL
+2409 
-2417 TNAQKKKLCKAFDF
+2417 
-2431 TAEELESSYSP
+2431 
-2442 EDKIDLVQARVIK
+2442 
-2455 RDERS
+2455 
-2460 TNEWADYAKANG
+2460 
-2472 YDGVIFRNLRDGAGI
+2472 
-2487 DIMQK
+2487 
-2492 TSDIFVVFKP
+2492 
-2502 NQIKDATGENNGDF
+2502 
-2516 SNENPSIKW
+2516 
-2525 KDDGGVV
+2525 
-2532 SDVSSKTKGKIL
+2532 
-2544 RRLENKITELIS
+2544 
-2556 ELKNRTF
+2556 
-2563 NEEEK
+2563 
-2568 GIISVITGNKKYYHI
+2568 
-2583 RIDDLGNIVAFLKGS
+2583 
-2598 RDKTGANHIILKHYG
+2598 
-2613 ADAKMG
+2613 
-2619 YVSAEEIL
+2619 
-2627 EIGKIIRTG
+2627 
-2636 NLEII
+2636 
-2641 DDNERHYSVEDKN
+2641 
-2654 YKGRKLTVIVKKSF
+2654 
-2668 KKRQPDFVFTFYS
+2668 
-2681 NKKAREVL
+2681 
-2689 AKKALGQN
+2689 
-2697 PTGLSSLTVSESSTD
+2697 
-2712 SIESQEENSHL
+2712 ESQENNSHL

-2746 MLLGRPITSAKI
+2746 ILLGRAITNAKI
-2758 DKVLPQGKFD
+2758 DKVLPPDKFD

-2796 LDEAVKLAEIDVYW
+2796 IDEAVKLAEIDVYW

-2882 SQGETEDKEEI
+2882 SQSETEDKEEI

-2905 LGTKEK
+2905 LGTREK

-2916 LREIIDK
+2916 LRGIVDK
-2923 TRIAV
+2923 IRIAV

-2956 SAKELTYGRERE
+2956 SAKELSYGRERE
-2968 AIMNKIAELSQK
+2968 EIMNKIAELSQK

-3014 GVRDTKAQLLE
+3014 GVRDSKAQLLE
-3025 RFSGIIKRKGKKPSR
+3025 RFGGIIKRKGKKPSR

-3105 EDIRAEAANTI
+3105 EDIRAEVANTI

-3247 LINIVEECYSENS
+3247 LINIVEECYSENF

-3266 LLKPDAKY
+3266 LLKPDPKY

-3509 QELLDFVV
+3509 QELLDFIV

-3548 GSGVRQFLPGCF
+3548 GSGVRQILPGCF

-3714 SKSVQDIRRAI
+3714 SKSAQDIRRAI

-3795 KMIENSTS
+3795 RMIENSTS

-3866 KN
+3866 EN

>member
-1 MKPSIS
+1 
-7 WNNNML
+7 ML

-41 TPDYTLPSEPNPYER
+41 TPDYTLPNEPSSYER
-56 KGFGFDQ
+56 KGFGFDP
-63 SNANK
+63 SGANK

-132 DRLYDIAANS
+132 DRLYDIAANR

-156 QEKIIRQKVQGG
+156 QEKIIRQNVQGG

-182 AIVAGIDNPD
+182 AIVADIDNPD

-222 SPEVLRDAMRF
+222 SPEVVRDAMRF

-354 RELGTVGGWG
+354 RALGSAGGWGLGSAGGWG

-384 IETRRMYRYLRA
+384 IETRRMYRNLRA

-401 YKYSGDE
+401 YNYSGDE

-428 SAAILA
+428 SAATLA
-434 ATKNPFVAASASVP
+434 ATKNPFMASLASVP

-484 SAAEQFQLGRFT
+484 SAAEQFQLGRFM

-536 QNTYELST
+536 QNTYDLST
-544 KIFATEAF
+544 KIFATEVF
-552 GAGFNTDQLLDNY
+552 GADFNTDQLLDNY

-604 TVAKMFLG
+604 TVAKTLLG
-612 IKPSEVV
+612 IKPPEVV
-619 KNNVE
+619 ENNVE
-624 AFETIRAAGEY
+624 TFETIRAAGEY

-665 NSILQKRFPGAKE
+665 NSILQKRFPDAKE

-694 EAFDSILKVKIE
+694 EAFDAILKVKIE

-747 AIDALGVRDDVVFV
+747 AIDALGMRDDVVFV

-795 GKIAIIKSHFAS
+795 GKIVIIKSHFAS

-963 SGEWKVVDAGDLK
+963 SGEWEVVDAGDLK

-1084 TGNMSIEELA
+1084 TGNVSIEELA

-1181 NTGGNRDIVERLLD
+1181 NSGGNRDIVERLLD

-1247 EFEAQPDMF
+1247 EFESQPDMF

-1300 DLFGEEDPSKLEK
+1300 DLFGEEDPSKLDK

-1327 GQEANARWKIDDPS
+1327 GMDNLRALDRGNPAYPNFDERKLNDKETLKNLTPEEILERIKSVKSVSFPVERLDENFNLKYYWNWFEKNLLDREIPTAIRRNAVFKKGHFFKLIAGGKNKGFIKGYTTPEDAFKAIKKGKVLLHDKDLAPEGFSMARARQMPLVLDVLQDPFFVLKDKKTKDFIFLKKYEGGGNYVAVMFNANPLGIVSWQMRDFTLSNARRSTLEYQKNGVDFLAQPRESSMRDDSPKTLS
-1341 SERVEKLKNAKS
+1341 
-1353 IEIGENSYEGLYE
+1353 
-1366 LNAKSAREYVLKKL
+1366 
-1380 RGRKYVNAD
+1380 
-1389 TGDEIEIGQTGTK
+1389 
-1402 KIASHD
+1402 
-1408 RYNKDYL
+1408 
-1415 RTFAAIPQMIENAV
+1415 
-1429 YLGEEPNE
+1429 
-1437 KGNGKYDKYRYYAC
+1437 
-1451 GLKIGGRDYT
+1451 
-1461 ARLTIGESEGKWYYD
+1461 ESENNS
-1476 QALTQIEKG
+1476 E
-1485 DLIERLLKLS
+1485 
-1495 KPVRPLTESPNG
+1495 N
-1507 FIDNRLISLLQ
+1507 Q

-1533 EEIAEAKRQK
+1533 EEIAEANRQK
-1543 AEVKAKWTNPDGS
+1543 AEVKAKWTNLDGS
-1556 MKKGYMLAPN
+1556 MKKGYHCAPN
-1566 GKPTNLSEGQWL
+1566 GKPSKLTEEQWL
-1578 QVRTPNFKKW
+1578 LVRTPNFKKW
-1588 FVDWETLAE
+1588 FGDWETLAIINE
-1597 AYPENEIFNINKAF
+1597 VENMPASAIKLHESLDKAGIKEAF
-1611 KFVRKNLQGKEFTSK
+1611 KSFGEVENRRDGRVVVFPSASAGKIRRHKGFDSGTVIKNFKTLFETAIPAISEEEVLK
-1626 DGYTASLGRRG
+1626 DGHKAHGNIDAVEHYVNKFS
-1637 VDKMNSGLARGK
+1637 
-1649 TANNR
+1649 AN
-1654 LHALAFANIGK
+1654 
-1665 LFGNSELLETEPPR
+1665 GNEYFIRFTVPVIR
-1679 DGDQN
+1679 N
-1684 IKHYLKFYAPLFM
+1684 NK
-1697 DGEFHLIK
+1697 
-1705 ITAKELVDDGNRLY
+1705 
-1719 SLEGLDIIGKSEY
+1719 GLDNIHSSAISEVSIY
-1732 RGQPRDSKEN
+1732 KNGDSTLYPLNTAGSSSPSFIDRKL
-1742 SISADYPDS
+1742 ADFLNS
-1751 VKNFV
+1751 VKP
-1756 KKIQEVKENVSKV
+1756 ENVSKV
-1769 VDENGEPM
+1769 VDENGEPL
-1777 VMYHGTEWN
+1777 VVYHGTENGGFTVFDKDLIASEGGFYFNDRKAVADEYAAAPDGHEPLGESKVYSVFLNMRN
-1786 PLAEKSGNAAFKD
+1786 PYIKDFKG
-1799 ESYFTDKKD
+1799 E
-1808 YANRY
+1808 RY
-1813 KKDGKIYEFYL
+1813 NEFWTEM
-1824 NLKKPFD
+1824 D
-1831 TRNSKEKEIFERE
+1831 VVKE
-1844 FYRKWGNGAPL
+1844 
-1855 TERGLPDWTDGSDLL
+1855 D
-1870 EFIREK
+1870 
-1876 GYDYDGIILDEGADG
+1876 GYDGFIA
-1891 GYGKNVSYRGE
+1891 KNIVDNRFSDSE
-1902 SYVPINSTQIKSAT
+1902 NTIPSTDYVVRDPNQIKSAT
-1916 DNAGTFNPENPDIRW
+1916 ENIGTFNPGNPDIRW
-1931 REDSEPSPEEIA
+1931 REVSEPIKQKFSSGNTSLRQIA
-1943 AIDKRH
+1943 AGFKKIDFKPGTKNFDLGGGKFDEGTKYLETKGVKNFVFDPVNRDSKTNKE
-1949 AELYER
+1949 AFEIV
-1955 YKNGDISA
+1955 KNGGFDTTTCNNVLNVISEADVRDNIILQAAKSLKPNGTAYFTVYEGDGSGKGRQSQKDSWQEHRKTADYLGEIKKHFGEVSLKNKVITARKPILLNEKASWFMDDSFENPIRWKNDADIS
-1963 YDEAVELVR
+1963 DISVKVKRIIDSISDKKKQHIEVLRKVSDTEADFLLKKTGLDL
-1972 QEAENKGYETQA
+1972 KGYS
-1984 YHGTGADGFNVAL
+1984 H
-1997 ADSSKSE
+1997 
-2004 YGEGNQ
+2004 
-2010 AHGAGLYMAANRDTS
+2010 S
-2025 IGYMRRA
+2025 IDNY
-2032 NKTPV
+2032 
-2037 VKLGGKTIDYKEMGF
+2037 
-2052 SSLDELIDEVY
+2052 
-2063 DLRENNPL
+2063 
-2071 GDTPKSI
+2071 SI
-2078 LHSLSKKLDYWR
+2078 LHILKKHGSKKELQR
-2090 AEEKKARKEMAL
+2090 
-2102 GKKYGAENLKE
+2102 G
-2113 AQEQI
+2113 QI
-2118 GYIKEDAKKLQKW
+2118 P
-2131 AKVFGEGQ
+2131 V
-2139 TIKDLKVGNG
+2139 TIKDIQNFPTIVSDYDDVKYAGKSKI
-2149 FGRVFDWFHNMKPDE
+2149 GRDTIRFEKNIGDNLV
-2164 MFDEGKYLSEQPE
+2164 L
-2177 VFEKYKEAWDEDI
+2177 VFEEM
-2190 APIIDERIAEFMESY
+2190 RIGKKLLALSTMY
-2205 RGVYDEESFAR
+2205 IQK
-2216 AAERRKEEVSP
+2216 RK
-2227 YSDNEKT
+2227 
-2234 RYAFDSLAKYLGA
+2234 
-2247 DRFREIMLKHG
+2247 
-2258 IRGITYDG
+2258 
-2266 RQDGRVFVSFEGGAT
+2266 
-2281 VKLQDPFTFDDDGKL
+2281 KLTSNANASSNTSET
-2296 IPLSKRFDASNPDM
+2296 LSTS
-2310 RWREVE
+2310 
-2316 EQIKTPQFK
+2316 
-2325 VWFGKSQVVD
+2325 
-2335 KYGKPLR
+2335 
-2342 VYHGTTNVNPDYSNF
+2342 SNF
-2357 DVFKGKYHFFSSN
+2357 QES
-2370 RDVAGS
+2370 
-2376 IGSIVYTCFLRIE
+2376 E
-2389 NPLIIDAGGNEWG
+2389 N
-2402 AVKDHTG
+2402 T
-2409 GKVKFADL
+2409 
-2417 TNAQKKKLCKAFDF
+2417 
-2431 TAEELESSYSP
+2431 P
-2442 EDKIDLVQARVIK
+2442 E
-2455 RDERS
+2455 
-2460 TNEWADYAKANG
+2460 
-2472 YDGVIFRNLRDGAGI
+2472 
-2487 DIMQK
+2487 
-2492 TSDIFVVFKP
+2492 
-2502 NQIKDATGENNGDF
+2502 NQENN
-2516 SNENPSIKW
+2516 
-2525 KDDGGVV
+2525 
-2532 SDVSSKTKGKIL
+2532 
-2544 RRLENKITELIS
+2544 
-2556 ELKNRTF
+2556 
-2563 NEEEK
+2563 
-2568 GIISVITGNKKYYHI
+2568 
-2583 RIDDLGNIVAFLKGS
+2583 S
-2598 RDKTGANHIILKHYG
+2598 R
-2613 ADAKMG
+2613 
-2619 YVSAEEIL
+2619 
-2627 EIGKIIRTG
+2627 
-2636 NLEII
+2636 
-2641 DDNERHYSVEDKN
+2641 
-2654 YKGRKLTVIVKKSF
+2654 
-2668 KKRQPDFVFTFYS
+2668 
-2681 NKKAREVL
+2681 
-2689 AKKALGQN
+2689 
-2697 PTGLSSLTVSESSTD
+2697 
-2712 SIESQEENSHL
+2712 L

-2746 MLLGRPITSAKI
+2746 ILLGRPITSAKI
-2758 DKVLPQGKFD
+2758 DKVLPPDKFD

-2783 EHCKATQKNYANR
+2783 EHCKATQENYANR
-2796 LDEAVKLAEIDVYW
+2796 IDEAVKLAEIDVYW

-2916 LREIIDK
+2916 LRGIIDK
-2923 TRIAV
+2923 IRIAV

-2980 GYAVIKIKEGE
+2980 GYAAIKIKEGE

-3247 LINIVEECYSENS
+3247 LINIVEECYSENF

-3548 GSGVRQFLPGCF
+3548 GSGVRQILPGCF

-3714 SKSVQDIRRAI
+3714 SKSAQDIRRAI

-3866 KN
+3866 EN

>member
-41 TPDYTLPSEPNPYER
+41 TPDYTLPNEPRSYER

-84 GGDEMLRRGGVMNC
+84 DGDEMLRRGGVMNC

-156 QEKIIRQKVQGG
+156 QEKIIRQNVQGG

-182 AIVAGIDNPD
+182 AIVADIDNPD

-222 SPEVLRDAMRF
+222 SPEVVRDAMRF

-354 RELGTVGGWG
+354 RALGSAGGWG

-384 IETRRMYRYLRA
+384 IETRRMYRNLRA

-401 YKYSGDE
+401 YNYSGDE

-428 SAAILA
+428 SAATLA
-434 ATKNPFVAASASVP
+434 ATKNPFMASLASVP

-484 SAAEQFQLGRFT
+484 SAAEQFQLGRFM

-536 QNTYELST
+536 QNTYDLST

-604 TVAKMFLG
+604 TVSKTLLG

-619 KNNVE
+619 ENNVE
-624 AFETIRAAGEY
+624 TFETIRAAGEY

-665 NSILQKRFPGAKE
+665 NSILQKRFPDAKE

-747 AIDALGVRDDVVFV
+747 AIDALGMRDDVVFV

-963 SGEWKVVDAGDLK
+963 SGEWEVVDAGDLK

-1121 GLLDIFFPGAD
+1121 GILDIFFPGAD

-1300 DLFGEEDPSKLEK
+1300 DLFGEEDPSKLDK

-1327 GQEANARWKIDDPS
+1327 SMDNLRALDR
-1341 SERVEKLKNAKS
+1341 
-1353 IEIGENSYEGLYE
+1353 ENSVYANFAEKNTIVKQKNGVDFL
-1366 LNAKSAREYVLKKL
+1366 AQPRE
-1380 RGRKYVNAD
+1380 
-1389 TGDEIEIGQTGTK
+1389 
-1402 KIASHD
+1402 SS
-1408 RYNKDYL
+1408 
-1415 RTFAAIPQMIENAV
+1415 M
-1429 YLGEEPNE
+1429 
-1437 KGNGKYDKYRYYAC
+1437 
-1451 GLKIGGRDYT
+1451 RDDSPKT
-1461 ARLTIGESEGKWYYD
+1461 LSESENNS
-1476 QALTQIEKG
+1476 E
-1485 DLIERLLKLS
+1485 
-1495 KPVRPLTESPNG
+1495 N
-1507 FIDNRLISLLQ
+1507 Q
-1518 ENSSKKWREVSEPSP
+1518 ENSSKKWREV
-1533 EEIAEAKRQK
+1533 
-1543 AEVKAKWTNPDGS
+1543 
-1556 MKKGYMLAPN
+1556 
-1566 GKPTNLSEGQWL
+1566 
-1578 QVRTPNFKKW
+1578 
-1588 FVDWETLAE
+1588 
-1597 AYPENEIFNINKAF
+1597 
-1611 KFVRKNLQGKEFTSK
+1611 
-1626 DGYTASLGRRG
+1626 
-1637 VDKMNSGLARGK
+1637 
-1649 TANNR
+1649 
-1654 LHALAFANIGK
+1654 
-1665 LFGNSELLETEPPR
+1665 
-1679 DGDQN
+1679 
-1684 IKHYLKFYAPLFM
+1684 
-1697 DGEFHLIK
+1697 
-1705 ITAKELVDDGNRLY
+1705 
-1719 SLEGLDIIGKSEY
+1719 
-1732 RGQPRDSKEN
+1732 
-1742 SISADYPDS
+1742 
-1751 VKNFV
+1751 
-1756 KKIQEVKENVSKV
+1756 
-1769 VDENGEPM
+1769 
-1777 VMYHGTEWN
+1777 
-1786 PLAEKSGNAAFKD
+1786 
-1799 ESYFTDKKD
+1799 
-1808 YANRY
+1808 
-1813 KKDGKIYEFYL
+1813 
-1824 NLKKPFD
+1824 
-1831 TRNSKEKEIFERE
+1831 
-1844 FYRKWGNGAPL
+1844 
-1855 TERGLPDWTDGSDLL
+1855 
-1870 EFIREK
+1870 
-1876 GYDYDGIILDEGADG
+1876 
-1891 GYGKNVSYRGE
+1891 
-1902 SYVPINSTQIKSAT
+1902 
-1916 DNAGTFNPENPDIRW
+1916 
-1931 REDSEPSPEEIA
+1931 SEPSPEEIA

-1984 YHGTGADGFNVAL
+1984 YHGTGADGFNVAD
-1997 ADSSKSE
+1997 ATSKHE
-2004 YGEGNQ
+2004 EFGEGNQ
-2010 AHGAGLYMAANRDTS
+2010 AHGPGLYMAANRDTAEA
-2025 IGYMRRA
+2025 YKYNA
-2032 NKTPV
+2032 PV
-2037 VKLGGKTIDYKEMGF
+2037 HEFRTIGGKTFEEIGISPKELNYPVFGLVDF
-2052 SSLDELIDEVY
+2052 LHSNGVDKAKEIINTRIESQTKRLKSAEKHL
-2063 DLRENNPL
+2063 
-2071 GDTPKSI
+2071 PKSKDGFDRDLAWETI
-2078 LHSLSKKLDYWR
+2078 KSAKREISNDRITLDVIDKILSK
-2090 AEEKKARKEMAL
+2090 
-2102 GKKYGAENLKE
+2102 LKE
-2113 AQEQI
+2113 
-2118 GYIKEDAKKLQKW
+2118 
-2131 AKVFGEGQ
+2131 
-2139 TIKDLKVGNG
+2139 NG
-2149 FGRVFDWFHNMKPDE
+2149 LSISDYEYKISEGRVFDWFHNMKPDE
-2164 MFDEGKYLSEQPE
+2164 LLDEQLFYSRQNPKVKEKLDKICSEAGVKYWYDHTGGK
-2177 VFEKYKEAWDEDI
+2177 I
-2190 APIIDERIAEFMESY
+2190 
-2205 RGVYDEESFAR
+2205 
-2216 AAERRKEEVSP
+2216 
-2227 YSDNEKT
+2227 YSDLTKSLGSRTKANE
-2234 RYAFDSLAKYLGA
+2234 LL
-2247 DRFREIMLKHG
+2247 LKHG
-2258 IRGITYDG
+2258 IRGITYNG
-2266 RQDGRVFVSFEGGAT
+2266 RQDGRVFVSFEGGPA
-2281 VKLQDPFTFDDDGKL
+2281 VKLQDAFTFDDNGEL

-2310 RWREVE
+2310 RWREVSE
-2316 EQIKTPQFK
+2316 TK
-2325 VWFGKSQVVD
+2325 
-2335 KYGKPLR
+2335 R
-2342 VYHGTTNVNPDYSNF
+2342 
-2357 DVFKGKYHFFSSN
+2357 
-2370 RDVAGS
+2370 A
-2376 IGSIVYTCFLRIE
+2376 
-2389 NPLIIDAGGNEWG
+2389 
-2402 AVKDHTG
+2402 
-2409 GKVKFADL
+2409 AD
-2417 TNAQKKKLCKAFDF
+2417 
-2431 TAEELESSYSP
+2431 
-2442 EDKIDLVQARVIK
+2442 
-2455 RDERS
+2455 
-2460 TNEWADYAKANG
+2460 EWAN
-2472 YDGVIFRNLRDGAGI
+2472 N
-2487 DIMQK
+2487 
-2492 TSDIFVVFKP
+2492 S
-2502 NQIKDATGENNGDF
+2502 EN
-2516 SNENPSIKW
+2516 
-2525 KDDGGVV
+2525 V
-2532 SDVSSKTKGKIL
+2532 
-2544 RRLENKITELIS
+2544 
-2556 ELKNRTF
+2556 
-2563 NEEEK
+2563 
-2568 GIISVITGNKKYYHI
+2568 
-2583 RIDDLGNIVAFLKGS
+2583 
-2598 RDKTGANHIILKHYG
+2598 
-2613 ADAKMG
+2613 
-2619 YVSAEEIL
+2619 
-2627 EIGKIIRTG
+2627 
-2636 NLEII
+2636 
-2641 DDNERHYSVEDKN
+2641 
-2654 YKGRKLTVIVKKSF
+2654 RKLTEEYLAEQKGQIVVDPDRIRAKLPNYEVSLNS
-2668 KKRQPDFVFTFYS
+2668 DFVEAGD
-2681 NKKAREVL
+2681 NVLEEVWKEAL
-2689 AKKALGQN
+2689 KRAPKDKPVVLLTGNPAAGKGTAKE
-2697 PTGLSSLTVSESSTD
+2697 TGLLDWVVEANLVFDAPQNKFTSVEKRVKEAANAGHSVRIILIYNDPVTSWKNSLKRGIGKDNPKTGKREGGRFLPLEYFVRVYESAQGKVEKIENILKQNYKDKLETKYIDNTGNNPIVVSPDEALAWDYSISDDQLKEIEGITDEYRGRIEESARLRGDKKDPLAVIGRGISQ
-2712 SIESQEENSHL
+2712 SLAISLRGSAERIPGRNESGYARTEQSLPGEGGEGRGPVSRL

-2746 MLLGRPITSAKI
+2746 ILLGRPITSAKI

-2796 LDEAVKLAEIDVYW
+2796 IDEAVKLAEIDVYW

-2905 LGTKEK
+2905 LGTREK

-2923 TRIAV
+2923 IRIAV

-3014 GVRDTKAQLLE
+3014 GVRDSKAQLLE
-3025 RFSGIIKRKGKKPSR
+3025 RFGGIIKRKGKKPSR

-3079 DKLNNAGVHFA
+3079 DKLNNAGVHFS

-3227 ARIDRAAALVANETF
+3227 ARVDRAAALVANETF

-3247 LINIVEECYSENS
+3247 LINIVEECYSENF

-3266 LLKPDAKY
+3266 LLKPDPKY

-3423 PVKIKREKT
+3423 PAKIKREKT

-3548 GSGVRQFLPGCF
+3548 GSGVRQILPGCF

-3714 SKSVQDIRRAI
+3714 SKSAQDIRRAI

-3795 KMIENSTS
+3795 RMIENSTS

-3866 KN
+3866 EN